1 MEELSDALL
10 SADENDAAVERPV
23 DKNGFP
29 VAEEPGDVADSA
41 VSVCLVGESVFAA
54 GKSEPGTGSAAAAE
68 LENEP
73 GSSVAKPVG
82 VPLFEAALKSVAES
96 GFAAAVVSVGEPC
109 SASGSSA

>member
-10 SADENDAAVERPV
+10 SADERDAAVERPV

-29 VAEEPGDVADSA
+29 AAEEPGGVADSA

-73 GSSVAKPVG
+73 GSFAVKPVG
-82 VPLFEAALKSVAES
+82 VPLFEAALKSLAES
-96 GFAAAVVSVGEPC
+96 GFAAAAVVSVGEPC
-109 SASGSSA
+109 PASG